1 MDWLTL
7 KILAADKVET
17 NILPSSAND
26 IHGILMLV
34 LNILVYGIGVAAVIG
49 VVIAGI
55 LYLTARDNEAQV
67 ATAKRRL
74 FEIAIG
80 LVAWAAMWS
89 LLTWLV
95 PGFSLKSS

>member
-1 MDWLTL
+1 MDWLVC
-7 KILAADKVET
+7 KFLAVKT
-17 NILPSSAND
+17 NILPENLD
-26 IHGILMLV
+26 IEGILKLV
-34 LNILVYGIGVAAVIG
+34 LNIFIYGIGVAGVIG

-80 LVAWAAMWS
+80 LVVWAAMWS
-89 LLTWLV
+89 LLNFLI
-95 PGFSLKSS
+95 PGGISL